1 MVKTF
6 NLAGHRTVFYA
17 FNPETGYYT
26 KSEKQPDKSPVMRL
40 PYELKFAMTRADK
53 IKCNAKQIIHSRLL
67 TKTGQYLFFTGLQET
82 GFQDWYLGND
92 YEYKS
97 GKKVLSIILFHFWND
112 NSQLTVYYFPKYDK
126 PNTALRLKFA
136 KLAITTLLDTKTE

>member
-17 FNPETGYYT
+17 LNPETGYYT
-26 KSEKQPDKSPVMRL
+26 KSEKQPEKSPVMRL
-40 PYELKFAMTRADK
+40 PYELKFAITRADK

-97 GKKVLSIILFHFWND
+97 GKKVLSIILFHFRND

-126 PNTALRLKFA
+126 PNTGLRLKFA
-136 KLAITTLLDTKTE
+136 RLAIPTLLDTETE